1 MYNLDNSYVDDK
13 HSDDDQ
19 DSGGYR
25 PLINVDDLQLDVDQ
39 VVSHLPRDL
48 LELSPEQESTSTGAT
63 PENERTNNVI
73 IMR

>member
-1 MYNLDNSYVDDK
+1 M
-13 HSDDDQ
+13 
-19 DSGGYR
+19 
-25 PLINVDDLQLDVDQ
+25 INVDDLQLDVDQ

-73 IMR
+73 IVR